1 MSKSNVIELENYTGP
16 VTALLIVKDCIVS
29 GCGNEISVYDLNTF
43 HLQSRRQIL
52 HGATVHGIRKGPA
65 HTDGS
70 LLCVFGGKQA
80 CVVFLKKENKD
91 VSLSTISA
99 IIHVDDWIWDIQ
111 WLTGEKDETSNLV
124 IALAHNSVVKYQWKT
139 GEIIE
144 RRECTEKCILY
155 TACFI
160 GQQWSNLILAAGTV
174 FNQIVLWS
182 VACKL
187 EQKSLNPKTVDPIL
201 TLSGHKGVIFS
212 MRYHSQ
218 FQRICS
224 VSDDRS
230 IRMWQLKFP
239 SGSTMEP
246 TIEDW
251 ESVQSTLLL
260 SVFGHSARVWDVAL
274 LSACFI
280 SIAEDAV
287 CLVWD
292 YHGNILK
299 IFKGHKGR
307 SIWSLAVSADEQFVL
322 TGGGDASIRQ
332 WKIDQL
338 QEKETTQAIIEIG
351 EHCNEN
357 AEDFPRSVQLLNFDT
372 ILIMMNSGR
381 LYFYKVCNQH
391 FHLIAHDTKFR
402 SYSILTPCPNETT
415 VAIGTI
421 SGTLNIIHFLDEDE
435 IITSKEDLYKGKVLD
450 VVWLDHHHI
459 VISGPDGICIL
470 LKVEVSEDKESNSHI
485 AMTVQKR
492 LFLPAAKHR
501 WISAACFVPTQVD
514 VEMET
519 LVCGDKD
526 GSVLLYNLNNK
537 SNADIVEPDQMF
549 VKVHGKAGTT
559 FVGHRDGYIYS
570 AGRDGFYRQWQ
581 IQDGSLVQLHGCKV
595 VKSFEWIEKLEW
607 NQDDLLVYGFLSS
620 QFVVWSVN
628 YNQLVMAVVCGGGHR
643 SWGCSHEDGVMRF
656 VYLKAASIYMV
667 DRGHLSKQTI
677 VQPALHGR
685 EVCDVKFLHTIEN
698 ELCGLVHIVCSAS
711 EDNTI
716 NIIMFSKKSG
726 YICWS
731 PLTTIKGHL
740 SSVRAITVSSK
751 IHQTQLPHQC
761 DNSFVNKDQKDDIHF
776 LIFSGGGR
784 AEIRAWK
791 LKLVRASE
799 PKSDQLVEIESN
811 SYMDMRKKGQQETFQ
826 EYSSKNGKIFPSMA
840 DPFTCSYEHL
850 STHFLGESRHKQQYS
865 SWKTHR
871 LCLDPETRIMSLAAS
886 PLLDLVN
893 CSQEIL
899 LATEGFSNYHVLSA
913 AGSDGNFRVFL
924 FDERCTKLKL
934 LLKSAYHHGCVLKVV
949 HYSHKTSGLNISF
962 AFSAST
968 NGHIVVW
975 SLGDLLDHMT
985 SQLFSRSLVSSNV
998 GITTQSEPD
1007 NSESSAE
1014 EEEDGDYTDFSIGST
1029 DHVTKEERSPCCVF
1043 SANQSGINSLHAL
1056 QISDSRLLVASGGDD
1071 NAVCVHLLELD
1082 NGSLKLV
1089 AKGIKPDAHAAQ
1101 ITAIWL
1107 VSSNL
1112 LISASID
1119 QRINVWSIQCT
1130 ENNLIEFQMLAS
1142 KYINIANVTNMDVQ
1156 VHRDSVYV
1164 YIGGEGICLYK
1175 IQLDPIKSTCQND

>member
-16 VTALLIVKDCIVS
+16 VTVLLIVKDCIVS
-29 GCGNEISVYDLNTF
+29 GCGNEISVYDLSTF

-80 CVVFLKKENKD
+80 CVVFLKKENED
-91 VSLSTISA
+91 VSLSAISA

-160 GQQWSNLILAAGTV
+160 GQRWSNLILAAGTV

-182 VACKL
+182 AACEL
-187 EQKSLNPKTVDPIL
+187 EQKSLNSKTVDPIL

-212 MRYHSQ
+212 IRYHSQ

-251 ESVQSTLLL
+251 ESVHSTLLL

-299 IFKGHKGR
+299 KFKGHKGR

-381 LYFYKVCNQH
+381 LYYYKVCDQH

-421 SGTLNIIHFLDEDE
+421 SGTLNIIHFLG
-435 IITSKEDLYKGKVLD
+435 ILTFLLYFNTLMFIN
-450 VVWLDHHHI
+450 L
-459 VISGPDGICIL
+459 IL
-470 LKVEVSEDKESNSHI
+470 LKVEVSQDKESNSHI
-485 AMTVQKR
+485 TMTVQKR

-501 WISAACFVPTQVD
+501 WISAACFVPTQAD
-514 VEMET
+514 VERET

-526 GSVLLYNLNNK
+526 GSVLLYYLNNK
-537 SNADIVEPDQMF
+537 SNADIVEPDQKF
-549 VKVHGKAGTT
+549 VKVHGKVGTT

-595 VKSFEWIEKLEW
+595 VKGFEWIEKLEW

-643 SWGCSHEDGVMRF
+643 SWGCSHEDGVIRF
-656 VYLKAASIYMV
+656 VYLKAGSIYMV

-677 VQPALHGR
+677 LQPALHGR

-698 ELCGLVHIVCSAS
+698 ELCGLAHIVCSAS

-761 DNSFVNKDQKDDIHF
+761 DNSHVNKDQKDDIHF

-791 LKLVRASE
+791 LKLVRASK
-799 PKSDQLVEIESN
+799 PKSDQFVEIECN

-826 EYSSKNGKIFPSMA
+826 EYSSKNGKVFPSMP

-865 SWKTHR
+865 SWKTRR

-899 LATEGFSNYHVLSA
+899 LAAEGFSNYHVLSA

-924 FDERCTKLKL
+924 FDERCTKFKL
-934 LLKSAYHHGCVLKVV
+934 LLKSAYHHGCVL
-949 HYSHKTSGLNISF
+949 TWTPLFLCDMISR
-962 AFSAST
+962 A
-968 NGHIVVW
+968 N
-975 SLGDLLDHMT
+975 
-985 SQLFSRSLVSSNV
+985 QE
-998 GITTQSEPD
+998 ITT
-1007 NSESSAE
+1007 N
-1014 EEEDGDYTDFSIGST
+1014 F
-1029 DHVTKEERSPCCVF
+1029 VTIMYYFRVF

-1130 ENNLIEFQMLAS
+1130 EDNLIEFQMLAS

-1175 IQLDPIKSTCQND
+1175 VTLDPIKSTCQKNDLLSATT